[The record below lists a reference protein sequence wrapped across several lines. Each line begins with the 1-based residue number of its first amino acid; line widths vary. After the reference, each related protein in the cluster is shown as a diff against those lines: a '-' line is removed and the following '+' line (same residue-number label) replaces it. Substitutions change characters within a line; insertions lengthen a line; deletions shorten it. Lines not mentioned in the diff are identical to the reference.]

1 MHEAPVYMFN
11 NKTYIPEVFNTY
23 TERCEKDGEKADL
36 KEKAK
41 SFLLVSYRYSNIEA
55 AKSCNSFLP

>member
-41 SFLLVSYRYSNIEA
+41 SFLLVSY
-55 AKSCNSFLP
+55 K